1 MLAAQGGR
9 SSIMVKPAKV
19 VSQHFPHNASSLVH
33 YSQAMKPDTPSEVLT
48 KDSLSQETKGSYAQL
63 RSVNPSLEMNMNEEV
78 TTPKNQ

>member
-1 MLAAQGGR
+1 
-9 SSIMVKPAKV
+9 
-19 VSQHFPHNASSLVH
+19 
-33 YSQAMKPDTPSEVLT
+33 MKPDTPSEVLT